1 MTKGQIIDQLCSK
14 GYIVEYDTR
23 EIIVK
28 IDSNHS
34 KSFSNWEDVELYYEL
49 KTRDY
54 TRDNRLME
62 YSKDILCAMLKRYGE
77 DAGAVDIAIS
87 YAKELIEKTKQN
99 D

>member
-28 IDSNHS
+28 IDFNHS
-34 KSFSNWEDVELYYEL
+34 NTFSNWKDVELYYEL
-49 KTRDY
+49 KTSDY
-54 TRDNRLME
+54 TQDNRLME

-77 DAGAVDIAIS
+77 DAGAVDVAIS
-87 YAKELIEKTKQN
+87 YAKELIEKTKQY

>member
-1 MTKGQIIDQLCSK
+1 MTKGQIIDQLCSR

-34 KSFSNWEDVELYYEL
+34 KSFSNWGDIELYYEL
-49 KTRDY
+49 KIGDY
-54 TRDNRLME
+54 KQDNRLME

-77 DAGAVDIAIS
+77 DTGAVDVAIS
-87 YAKELIEKTKQN
+87 YAKELIEKTKQY